1 MSDAK
6 PTPFPAH
13 FDGERFYNPGA
24 PAARGLFDV
33 LRWKLT
39 SRADRSPRFIS
50 DVVPSTPPSRVEGS
64 ELRVTLINHST
75 VLLQHGGWNVLT
87 DPIWSQRASPITWAG
102 PHRRRAPGV
111 RLDDLPRL
119 DAVLLSHN
127 HYDHLDLATLRW
139 LTHHRAPTFVAPTGV
154 GQLLRSASVGPFHEL
169 DWGDTQTVGSVSV
182 SSVPAFH
189 FSARGLRDRNKT
201 LWCGYTIQ
209 ADRGVVYF
217 AGDTG
222 FGTHFGQIRDRFGAP
237 RLALLPIGAY
247 APRWFMAPVHMA
259 PDEAIRAHDILG
271 AQTTIATHYGTF
283 QLADDGLDQ
292 PPRVLAALAP
302 PAAFRL
308 LKNGESMVV
317 A

>member
-1 MSDAK
+1 MPEAK

-13 FDGERFYNPGA
+13 FDGERFYNPGVPA
-24 PAARGLFDV
+24 PRGLLDV

-39 SRADRSPRFIS
+39 SRADPSPRFIS

-75 VLLQHGGWNVLT
+75 VLLQHSGWNVLT
-87 DPIWSQRASPITWAG
+87 DPVWSQRASPIGWAG

-119 DAVLLSHN
+119 DAVLISHN

-139 LTHHRAPTFVAPTGV
+139 LALHRAPTFVVPTGV
-154 GQLLRSASVGPFHEL
+154 GQLLQSASVGPFHEL
-169 DWGDTQTVGSVSV
+169 DWGDTQIVGSVSV
-182 SSVPAFH
+182 CCVPAFH

-209 ADRGVVYF
+209 TERGVVYF

-222 FGTHFGQIRDRFGAP
+222 FGTHFGQIRDRFGPP

-259 PDEAIRAHDILG
+259 PDEAIRAHEILG
-271 AQTTIATHYGTF
+271 AQTTIGIHYGTF
-283 QLADDGLDQ
+283 QLADDGPDQ
-292 PPRVLAALAP
+292 APRVLAALTP
-302 PAAFRL
+302 PSTFRL
-308 LKNGESMVV
+308 LKNGEWLNV
-317 A
+317 